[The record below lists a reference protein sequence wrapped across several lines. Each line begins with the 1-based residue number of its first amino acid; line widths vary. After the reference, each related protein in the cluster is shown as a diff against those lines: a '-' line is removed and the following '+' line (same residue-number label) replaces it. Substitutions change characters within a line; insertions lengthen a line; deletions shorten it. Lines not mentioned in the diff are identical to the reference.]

1 MRIVTRSQ
9 ARTLLLLLTSF
20 CVPILSH
27 GQAWTPAKGEGDYSV
42 VFQDLY
48 TRDHL
53 LQDGSRIYAGHV
65 TLLGL
70 VQSLDFGLTDKLAA
84 TVAFPLGAGK
94 YRGPT
99 PHQFPIDNGNYHGS
113 LQDMGLTLRYNWLT
127 RPLVLTPFVSSSSP
141 MTHYEHFAHSAIGSD
156 SWEFRMGVNAGHHF
170 ESILPRAYYQVQY
183 AFVVA
188 QSFMNIRPNKNRFNG
203 EFGYFVTKRL
213 SVRALALS
221 QLTHGGLD
229 ANDFRHK
236 VATDPLW
243 RQHDRI
249 QRMNLFNLGGGAA
262 YSLRNNLDVFAS
274 LLHTMW
280 GTNGHALYTGLTVGV
295 TYSFRTPWA
304 RPQIAYEDQA
314 ESQTWRTQVKQPP
327 QIQCAH

>member
-1 MRIVTRSQ
+1 MRIITPSTAQ
-9 ARTLLLLLTSF
+9 TFPLLLTLF
-20 CVPILSH
+20 CVPILTH
-27 GQAWTPAKGEGDYSV
+27 GQAWTPAKGAGDYSL

-65 TLLGL
+65 TLLGI

-113 LQDMGLTLRYNWLT
+113 LQDMGITLRYNWLP
-127 RPLVLTPFVSSSSP
+127 RPLVLTPFVSGSFP
-141 MTHYEHFAHSAIGSD
+141 MSHYEHFAHSAIGSD

-170 ESILPRAYYQVQY
+170 ESLLPRAYYQVQY
-183 AFVVA
+183 SFVLA
-188 QSFMNIRPNKNRFNG
+188 ESFMSVRPNKNRFNG
-203 EFGYFVTKRL
+203 EIGYFLTKRL

-229 ANDFRHK
+229 ANDFHHR

-249 QRMNLFNLGGGAA
+249 QRMNFFNLGGGAA
-262 YSLRNNLDVFAS
+262 YSIRNNLDVFAS

-280 GTNGHALYTGLTVGV
+280 GTNGHALYSGLTVGV
-295 TYSFRTPWA
+295 TFSFRTPWA
-304 RPQIAYEDQA
+304 RPQMTYADVADSLVWEA
-314 ESQTWRTQVKQPP
+314 QVKQPP
-327 QIQCAH
+327 QIQCVH

>member
-1 MRIVTRSQ
+1 MRIITFSKVQ
-9 ARTLLLLLTSF
+9 TLLLLLTLFSASI
-20 CVPILSH
+20 PSY

-53 LQDGSRIYAGHV
+53 LGDGSRIYAGHV
-65 TLLGL
+65 TLLGV

-84 TVAFPLGAGK
+84 TVAFPLGTGK

-113 LQDMGLTLRYNWLT
+113 LQDMGLALRYNWLT
-127 RPLVLTPFVSSSSP
+127 RPFILTPFVSGSFP
-141 MTHYEHFAHSAIGSD
+141 MSHYEHFAHSAIGSD

-170 ESILPRAYYQVQY
+170 ESVLPRAYYQVQY
-183 AFVVA
+183 SFVVA
-188 QSFMNIRPNKNRFNG
+188 ESFMNIRPNRNRFNG
-203 EFGYFVTKRL
+203 EFGYFLTKRL

-229 ANDFRHK
+229 SNDFHHR

-262 YSLRNNLDVFAS
+262 YSLTRNLDVFGS

-280 GTNGHALYTGLTVGV
+280 GTNGHALYTGVTVGV
-295 TYSFRTPWA
+295 TFSFRTPWA
-304 RPQIAYEDQA
+304 RPQMSYGDVADSQA
-314 ESQTWRTQVKQPP
+314 WEAQVKQPP